1 MVDYTWIDDSDKYIR
16 IVSASPANKKEK
28 NAMKK
33 PVSRTIDLAN
43 LPKLS
48 DEAKARFVTL
58 NDSPIDYSEIPPLT
72 FDERILGKCC

>member
-1 MVDYTWIDDSDKYIR
+1 
-16 IVSASPANKKEK
+16 
-28 NAMKK
+28 MKK
-33 PVSRTIDLAN
+33 PVTRTIDLAN

-72 FDERILGKCC
+72 FDERISGKCC